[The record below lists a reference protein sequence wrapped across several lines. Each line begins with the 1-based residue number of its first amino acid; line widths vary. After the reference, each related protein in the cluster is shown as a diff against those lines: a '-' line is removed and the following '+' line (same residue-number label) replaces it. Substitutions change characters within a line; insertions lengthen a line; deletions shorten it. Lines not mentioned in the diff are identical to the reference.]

1 MQTQIY
7 LFFDGRTDEALAFYK
22 KTLGIEV
29 EMLMRFKDAPGDPNA
44 PADPNCQ
51 PPANMNAVMHS
62 CFKLGDQRVMA
73 SDGHVGGKPEFK
85 GFALSL
91 AVKSEGG
98 SRQAVRRA
106 QRRRAGDAAVD
117 QDVLLAEIR
126 YAGRQVRCELDG
138 AGRAVTRE
146 ARRCRTC
153 CW

>member
-1 MQTQIY
+1 MQTQVY

-73 SDGHVGGKPEFK
+73 SDGHCGGKPEFK

-91 AVKSEGG
+91 AVKSEGE
-98 SRQAVRRA
+98 A
-106 QRRRAGDAAVD
+106 DKLFAALSDGGQVTQPLIKTFFSPKFGMLAD
-117 QDVLLAEIR
+117 KFGVNWMVLV
-126 YAGRQVRCELDG
+126 GQ
-138 AGRAVTRE
+138 
-146 ARRCRTC
+146 
-153 CW
+153 